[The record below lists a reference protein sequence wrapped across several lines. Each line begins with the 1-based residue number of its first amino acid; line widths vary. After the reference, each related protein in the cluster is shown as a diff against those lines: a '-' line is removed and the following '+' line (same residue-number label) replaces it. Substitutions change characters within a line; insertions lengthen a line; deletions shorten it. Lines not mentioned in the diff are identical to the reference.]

1 VKKEKSSASFKKK
14 IMIGGVGFFFFVL
27 MVASFFGKRGLIEI
41 YQTKRRQEALL
52 QKIEQLDAK
61 KRKLERDIEELQNN
75 PYAVEKKA
83 REKLGLVG
91 EDEIIIIDKKKR

>member
-1 VKKEKSSASFKKK
+1 
-14 IMIGGVGFFFFVL
+14 MIGGVGFFFFVL

-75 PYAVEKKA
+75 PHAVEKKA

-91 EDEIIIIDKKKR
+91 KDEIIIIDKKKR

>member
-1 VKKEKSSASFKKK
+1 
-14 IMIGGVGFFFFVL
+14 MIGSAGFFLFVL

-41 YQTKRRQEALL
+41 YQTKRKQESLL

-61 KRKLERDIEELQNN
+61 KRKLERDIEELQKN
-75 PYAVEKKA
+75 PRAVEKKA

-91 EDEIIIIDKKKR
+91 EGEIVIIDKKKR